1 MFKDMVKYLY
11 FYSIITVL
19 FFPDSVCGQSMFES
33 GFYLDEEASTHSG
46 YIDRSFLNKSPDLIR
61 FKKTRK
67 SEPITL
73 NPAQA
78 KVVVVSGT
86 RLESYQVQVDTS
98 AKSINSLQNPAFE
111 RQHVFLELIIEGQI
125 SLYRYVTNDYTLFFV
140 RSSSES
146 SPNQL
151 IYKQFE
157 GPRGVYNNN
166 AYREQLDK
174 LDSCFNYTKSIDDL
188 TYTEESLSNF
198 IKYLNDCEKSSYK
211 VISRAQ
217 NHSLRYLNIS
227 AFTGIRWSSMTSTER
242 ITSEDLFEWKDFGL
256 TNVGI
261 EFEYLLARSRNRLFT
276 LARIDLARS
285 FQSSFIDLPL
295 GEEFVEKHTDYLYFS
310 FAIRG
315 YLPTKYPVKLYID
328 AGIAKPLIIREGI
341 SVDHEERADFKYNND
356 NLLPTFALGLNL
368 YNRIST
374 EARFEFLDRT
384 ITDYTD
390 FNNIRYT
397 AVTFNLKYALKSYYS
412 IWDR

>member
-1 MFKDMVKYLY
+1 MVKYLY

-19 FFPDSVCGQSMFES
+19 ILSGSVHGQSMFES
-33 GFYLDEEASTHSG
+33 GFYLDEESTSHSG

-73 NPAQA
+73 NPTQA

-86 RLESYQVQVDTS
+86 RLESYQVQIDTS
-98 AKSINSLQNPAFE
+98 AKSINSLQNPAYE

-140 RSSSES
+140 RSSGES

-174 LDSCFNYTKSIDDL
+174 LDSCFNYSKSIDDL

-198 IKYLNDCEKSSYK
+198 IKYLNDCDKSSYK

-261 EFEYLLARSRNRLFT
+261 ELEYLLARSRNRLST

-285 FQSSFIDLPL
+285 YQSSFIDLPL

-310 FAIRG
+310 LSIRG
-315 YLPTKYPVKLYID
+315 YLPTKSPVKLYID

-341 SVDHEERADFKYNND
+341 SVDHEERADFEYNND
-356 NLLPTFALGLNL
+356 NLLPTFALGLSL

-374 EARFEFLDRT
+374 EARFEFLNRT
-384 ITDYTD
+384 ITDYND

>member
-1 MFKDMVKYLY
+1 MVKYFCL
-11 FYSIITVL
+11 YSISAILILTSSTHAQSL
-19 FFPDSVCGQSMFES
+19 FEKGY
-33 GFYLDEEASTHSG
+33 YLDRDAVKHTG
-46 YIDRSFLNKSPDLIR
+46 FIDRSFLDSSPEFIR
-61 FKKTRK
+61 FKKNRNDIA
-67 SEPITL
+67 ITL
-73 NPAQA
+73 SPSEA
-78 KVVVVSGT
+78 KVVEVSGT
-86 RLESYQVQVDTS
+86 QLESFQVHIDTS
-98 AKSINSLQNPAFE
+98 AYNVNELKEPAFE
-111 RQHVFLELIIEGQI
+111 PQYLFLEVIIDGHI
-125 SLYRYVTNDYTLFFV
+125 SLYRYKSQDHTFFFI
-140 RSSSES
+140 SSES
-146 SPNQL
+146 NPAPDQL
-151 IYKQFE
+151 IYKQYT

-174 LDSCFNYTKSIDDL
+174 LDNCYIYSKSIDNL

-198 IKYLNDCEKSSYK
+198 IKYLNDCENGSYK

-242 ITSEDLFEWKDFGL
+242 ITSDDLFEWKDFGL

-261 EFEYLLARSRNRLFT
+261 ELEYLLAHSRNRLST

-285 FQSSFIDLPL
+285 YQSSYIDLAL
-295 GEEFVEKHTDYLYFS
+295 SEEFVEKHTDYLYFS

-315 YLPTKYPVKLYID
+315 YLPTKSPVKLYVD

-341 SVDHEERADFKYNND
+341 AVDHEELADFEYNNE
-356 NLLPTFALGLNL
+356 NLLPTFAVGLSL
-368 YNRIST
+368 YNRFST

-384 ITDYTD
+384 ISDYTD